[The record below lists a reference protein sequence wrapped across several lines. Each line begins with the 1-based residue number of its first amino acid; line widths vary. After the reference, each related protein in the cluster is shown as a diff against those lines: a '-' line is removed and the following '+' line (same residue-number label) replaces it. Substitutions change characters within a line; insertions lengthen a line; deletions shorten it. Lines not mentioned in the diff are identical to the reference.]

1 MRERDSLKGLDMSG
15 KVVLIT
21 GSSRGIGKA
30 TAVLFAA
37 AGARVAVH
45 YNRDRAAAEETLS
58 ELDGRN
64 HMVFQANL
72 SNPDQAESLVSKVVS
87 EMGWI
92 DVLVNNAGIFE
103 EHPILDISFDD
114 WRDAWL
120 RTLDVNLLGPA
131 NLCYW
136 AAKHMIKRGGG
147 RIVNVSSRG
156 AFRGE
161 PDAPAY
167 GASKAGLNAMSQSL
181 ARALAPHGIFVCV
194 VAPGFVETDMASS
207 SLDGPEGDAIRAQS
221 PLNRVAKADEVAR
234 AVLFLASEG
243 TEFMTGCIVDV
254 NGASYLRS

>member
-1 MRERDSLKGLDMSG
+1 MEDRVKLNGLDMTG
-15 KVVLIT
+15 RVALIT
-21 GSSRGIGKA
+21 GSSRGIGRA

-45 YNRDRAAAEETLS
+45 YHRNRVAAEETLS
-58 ELDGRN
+58 RLEGQD
-64 HMVFQANL
+64 HMLFQANL
-72 SNPDQAESLVSKVVS
+72 SDPPQAESLVSAVVS
-87 EMGWI
+87 EMGHI

-103 EHPILDISFDD
+103 AHPILDISFED
-114 WRDAWL
+114 WRNAWM
-120 RTLDVNLLGPA
+120 RTLDINLLGPA

-136 AAKHMIKRGGG
+136 TAQHMITRGGG

-181 ARALAPHGIFVCV
+181 AKALAPHGVFVCV
-194 VAPGFVETDMASS
+194 VAPGFVETDMAAS

-221 PLNRVAKADEVAR
+221 PLNRVAKAEEVAR